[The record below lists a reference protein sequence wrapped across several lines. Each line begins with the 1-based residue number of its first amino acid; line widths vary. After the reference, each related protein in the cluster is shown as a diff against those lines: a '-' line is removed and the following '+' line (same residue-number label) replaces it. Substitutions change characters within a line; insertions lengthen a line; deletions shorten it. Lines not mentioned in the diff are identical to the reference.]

1 MDGSRRAHLGIQGG
15 DGCRSVGKAY
25 FAHPFAFR
33 SEFLVQCMEEF
44 GNGEVKSSLGGH
56 DGGAAN

>member
-1 MDGSRRAHLGIQGG
+1 MGEAD
-15 DGCRSVGKAY
+15 

-44 GNGEVKSSLGGH
+44 GNGEVKNSLGGH
-56 DGGAAN
+56 DGGAAKVWLVTWPDRV